1 MVITVGDLLKE
12 IERLKDNGLIDD
24 KTPLVYSP
32 TSSVTDCHEVI
43 NLVQTWKYEKK
54 INFLHDTKSYL
65 EAKEKIKTEKVTCSK
80 VCYQSCIKNYEDS
93 NNPLVLCIN

>member
-43 NLVQTWKYEKK
+43 NLVQT
-54 INFLHDTKSYL
+54 
-65 EAKEKIKTEKVTCSK
+65 
-80 VCYQSCIKNYEDS
+80 
-93 NNPLVLCIN
+93 